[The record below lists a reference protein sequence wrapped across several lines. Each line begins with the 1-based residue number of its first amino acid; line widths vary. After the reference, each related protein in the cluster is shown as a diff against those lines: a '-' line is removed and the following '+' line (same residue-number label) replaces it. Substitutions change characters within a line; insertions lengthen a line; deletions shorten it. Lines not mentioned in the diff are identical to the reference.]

1 MLMAMDW
8 AKRGLFGRGELYSAS
23 VGGEMMLTYDRFD
36 ELLSA
41 FTSG

>member
-1 MLMAMDW
+1 MAMDW
-8 AKRGLFGRGELYSAS
+8 AKRGLFGRGKLYSVTAIND
-23 VGGEMMLTYDRFD
+23 EMMLTNDRFD